1 VSNAIASG
9 RSVDESAGGYVL
21 CECRYAV
28 DGLKLER
35 RVEPDMWVDG
45 RRETLDPEK
54 VGAPTAEYRPEK
66 LIWPLDLSGGG
77 PGKRSGSLRSSSSG
91 SNTVYGFED
100 KRPRGG
106 SSKSSS

>member
-54 VGAPTAEYRPEK
+54 VGVPTAEYRPEK

-77 PGKRSGSLRSSSSG
+77 PGPGPGKRSKLRSSSSG
-91 SNTVYGFED
+91 SNTV
-100 KRPRGG
+100 
-106 SSKSSS
+106 